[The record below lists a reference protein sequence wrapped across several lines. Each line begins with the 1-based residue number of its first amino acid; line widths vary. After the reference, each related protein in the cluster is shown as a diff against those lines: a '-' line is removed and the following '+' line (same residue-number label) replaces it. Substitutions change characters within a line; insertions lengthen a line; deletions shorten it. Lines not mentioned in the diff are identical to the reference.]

1 MEMGRDDEALTEL
14 SAAVPVFREMN
25 SLNSLAISLA
35 QTGEILMKKGLT
47 AKAAEAFDECV
58 AVCVETDNIYIESRG
73 QNGLYQLYKDADA
86 RKAITHLERYVE
98 LQAALNN
105 DKANEQ
111 MQAFNV
117 KYESLKKEQTI
128 LMQRQKLMWAGIL
141 LAMLLILLVMSGV
154 AIALKIRS
162 SKETERKN
170 AMLVKANI
178 DKDRLLALVR
188 NHIPDEAAVEVGD
201 VSDPRTVLPEINLTA
216 RQIEIAELCAQGM
229 ISKEIAVRLGISQRT
244 VEVHKNNIF
253 RKLGINN
260 TVELMRYMQMRF
272 AEKQK

>member
-73 QNGLYQLYKDADA
+73 QNGLYQLYKDADV

-128 LMQRQKLMWAGIL
+128 LMQRQKLTWAGIL
-141 LAMLLILLVMSGV
+141 VAMLLILLAMSGV

-201 VSDPRTVLPEINLTA
+201 VSDPRTVLPEINLTD

-229 ISKEIAVRLGISQRT
+229 ISKEIAVCLGISQRT

-272 AEKQK
+272 ADKQ